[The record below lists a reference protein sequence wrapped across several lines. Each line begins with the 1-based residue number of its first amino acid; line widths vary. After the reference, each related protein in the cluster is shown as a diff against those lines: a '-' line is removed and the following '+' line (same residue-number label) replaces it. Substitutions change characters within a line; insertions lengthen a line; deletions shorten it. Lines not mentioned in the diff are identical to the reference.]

1 MDFFNDP
8 LALWRAGTNLDVS
21 GQLIGAMGNIV
32 YANQARQAGE
42 YQAEQLRIN
51 AGQAVAA
58 GQRDAEDVDRQT
70 RLITSR
76 ALAVA
81 AASGGG
87 ASDPTVVNTIADVA
101 AEGAYRRALAL
112 YHGEAAARVLN
123 MDADT
128 AVYSSKR
135 QAGAARLSAVGGV
148 MGAGA
153 TGLKGK
159 AQERRMAASLAGG
172 MGPELSLRQKYGG
185 AGPGDSNMFS
195 GVDAPQDWTRG
206 VY

>member
-8 LALWRAGTNLDVS
+8 LALFRAGTNLDVS

-42 YQAEQLRIN
+42 YQAEQLRVN
-51 AGQAVAA
+51 AGQMLAV
-58 GQRDAEDVDRQT
+58 GQHDAENVDRQT
-70 RLITSR
+70 RLIASR

-87 ASDPTVVNTIADVA
+87 ASDPGVVNTISDIA
-101 AEGAYRRALAL
+101 AEGAYRRALAI
-112 YHGEAAARVLN
+112 YHGESSARVLN
-123 MDADT
+123 MDADA
-128 AVYSSKR
+128 AVFGSKN
-135 QAGAARLSAVGGV
+135 QANAARLSAVGGV

-153 TGLKGK
+153 TRLKGK
-159 AQERRMAASLAGG
+159 AQERRMAVSLAGG
-172 MGPELSLRQKYGG
+172 MGPTLSLRQKYGG
-185 AGPGDSNMFS
+185 DGPSNMVNS
-195 GVDAPQDWTRG
+195 EDSPDDWTRG